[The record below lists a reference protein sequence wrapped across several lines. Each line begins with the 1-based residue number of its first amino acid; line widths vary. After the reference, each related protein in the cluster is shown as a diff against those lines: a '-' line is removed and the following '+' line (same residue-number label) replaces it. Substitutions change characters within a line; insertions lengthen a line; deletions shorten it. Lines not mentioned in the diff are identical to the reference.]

1 MISFDDWL
9 EEIEYSDDRV
19 EVARNWFTITAKTYD
34 SIRAEI
40 CSDPFPREIK
50 GDNDQNIFII
60 NNHYRGSVQ
69 RTIVNA
75 LTEIKKIS

>member
-34 SIRAEI
+34 SIRAV
-40 CSDPFPREIK
+40 
-50 GDNDQNIFII
+50 NDLCVAK
-60 NNHYRGSVQ
+60 HVHS
-69 RTIVNA
+69 
-75 LTEIKKIS
+75 